1 MPVFSSGS
9 RGDTEVVTDRFLTVP
24 NLLSLARLLA
34 LPFIYF
40 DTTTGREGRALVLL
54 VVVSWSDWIDGYV
67 ARRFNQVS
75 RLGRLLDPIS
85 DRLLVA
91 TVGIAFIVVGIMPL
105 WAVLLVLARD
115 AFMLAGVALLLTR
128 GKTPPPVTDLGKTAT
143 FGLMLAFP
151 LFLLAH
157 LMGSVQL
164 RLSAWNLFASVAF
177 LYYLAAGQYVVMVAR
192 DLRR

>member
-1 MPVFSSGS
+1 
-9 RGDTEVVTDRFLTVP
+9 VV
-24 NLLSLARLLA
+24 S
-34 LPFIYF
+34 
-40 DTTTGREGRALVLL
+40 GREGRALVVL
-54 VVVSWSDWIDGYV
+54 VIVSWSDWIDGYV

-75 RLGRLLDPIS
+75 RIGRLLDPIS

-91 TVGIAFIVVGIMPL
+91 VVGIALIVGGILPL
-105 WAVLLVLARD
+105 WAVLVVLARD
-115 AFMLAGVALLLTR
+115 AFMLTGVALLLAR

-157 LMGSVQL
+157 LLGSTQL
-164 RLSAWNLFASVAF
+164 RLSAWMLSASVAF
-177 LYYLAAGQYVVMVAR
+177 LYYLAAGQYVVVVAR

>member
-1 MPVFSSGS
+1 MPVFNSGWRS
-9 RGDTEVVTDRFLTVP
+9 DDEVVSHRLLTVP
-24 NLLSLARLLA
+24 NVLSLARLSA
-34 LPFIYF
+34 LPFIYL
-40 DTTTGREGRALVLL
+40 DVVGGREGRALVVL
-54 VVVSWSDWIDGYV
+54 VIVSWSDWIDGYV
-67 ARRFNQVS
+67 ARRFNQES
-75 RLGRLLDPIS
+75 RIGRLLDPIS

-91 TVGIAFIVVGIMPL
+91 VIGIALIVARILPL
-105 WAVLLVLARD
+105 WAVLVVLARD
-115 AFMLAGVALLLTR
+115 ALMLAGVALLLIR

-157 LMGSVQL
+157 LLGSAQL
-164 RLSAWNLFASVAF
+164 RLSAWMLSASVAF

>member
-9 RGDTEVVTDRFLTVP
+9 RGDTEVVTDRLLTIP
-24 NLLSLARLLA
+24 NVLSLVRLAA

-40 DTTTGREGRALVLL
+40 DVVSGREGRALVIL
-54 VVVSWSDWIDGYV
+54 VVVSWSDWVDGYV

-75 RLGRLLDPIS
+75 RIGRLLDPIS

-91 TVGIAFIVVGIMPL
+91 VVGIALLIAGILPL

-115 AFMLAGVALLLTR
+115 ALMLMGLALLLAR

-143 FGLMLAFP
+143 FGLMLALP
-151 LFLLAH
+151 LFLLAR
-157 LMGSVQL
+157 LLGSTQL
-164 RLSAWNLFASVAF
+164 RLSAWTLYASVAF
-177 LYYLAAGQYVVMVAR
+177 LYYLAAGQYVVTVAR